1 MTALIVK
8 WALRA
13 LLVAVVCGG
22 IYYGIDSVAAAFRER
37 KQLRYDVTDLKS
49 KIKAAVGERDDART
63 QAKAIADFA
72 QDELRRRD
80 EASRKAAAANRRI
93 ERELRDAKSKLAA
106 WSASADAEL
115 ARCLDRAVPRWLLD
129 GSGEAPAVSSDDGRV
144 PEPGD
149 AAR

>member
-1 MTALIVK
+1 VTDTIIK
-8 WALRA
+8 WAIRA
-13 LLVAVVCGG
+13 LLVAAVCGG
-22 IYYGIDSVAAAFRER
+22 IWYGIDSVAAAFRER
-37 KQLRYDVTDLKS
+37 KQLRYDVTELKG
-49 KIKAAVGERDDART
+49 KVATATTERDDART
-63 QAKAIADFA
+63 QAKAVADFA

-80 EASRKAAAANRRI
+80 EASRKVAATNRRI

-129 GSGEAPAVSSDDGRV
+129 GSGEAPVVGPSDGRV
-144 PEPGD
+144 PAPGD

>member
-1 MTALIVK
+1 MTGIFVK

-13 LLVAVVCGG
+13 LLAGLVCYG

-37 KQLRYDVTDLKS
+37 KQLRYDVTELKD
-49 KIKAAVGERDDART
+49 KVATTTTERDDART
-63 QAKAIADFA
+63 QAKAVADFA

-80 EASRKAAAANRRI
+80 EASRKVAATNRRI
-93 ERELRDAKSKLAA
+93 ERELRDAKSKLEA

-115 ARCLDRAVPRWLLD
+115 ARCLDRTVPRWLLD
-129 GSGEAPAVSSDDGRV
+129 GSGETPAVGPGDGHV
-144 PEPGD
+144 PAPGD